1 MGDEP
6 VSDLHLMDMTPE
18 QANELIDNLTFE
30 RPGSREEEAAL
41 LASLP
46 PADPDAP
53 MTVVVSLRL
62 PLDLKKRIDSA
73 AEADGIPAST
83 FIRHAIESVLA
94 GRDKTK
100 LVNLDDVIRAIGSV
114 PRAA

>member
-6 VSDLHLMDMTPE
+6 VSDLHLMDMTFE
-18 QANELIDNLTFE
+18 QANALMDNLRFDP
-30 RPGSREEEAAL
+30 PGTRDEEAAL
-41 LASLP
+41 HASLP

-53 MTVVVSLRL
+53 MTVVMSLRL
-62 PLDLKKRIDSA
+62 PVDLKKRIDAA
-73 AEADGIPAST
+73 AEAEGIPAST
-83 FIRHAIESVLA
+83 FIRQAIESILA
-94 GRDKTK
+94 GRDKTQ